1 MTINT
6 NQISSYTMNFVETMA
21 DYLPKLLTAFIVL
34 ILGLFAIRIIKKIV
48 KSLMYKRDLD
58 PTLSTFLADIIIWA
72 LKILLLV
79 TFISKLGIETT
90 SFVAIVGA
98 AGLAIGLALQGSL
111 SNFAGGVLLV
121 LFKPFEVGD
130 VIESQG
136 VIGTVSEIQ
145 IFVTK
150 VINANNQTI
159 FIPNGILSN
168 GIISNYSIGG
178 TRRSD
183 ISLIVSYSADL
194 KKVKEIILNLLNND
208 SRILN
213 DPEPSI
219 KVAALLE
226 NGVSI
231 SIRSWCANEDYSK
244 VHSDALENIKLD
256 LDKAGIIFH
265 KV

>member
-1 MTINT
+1 MTINI
-6 NQISSYTMNFVETMA
+6 NQFSNYTTNFVESMA
-21 DYLPKLLTAFIVL
+21 DYFPKLITAFFVL
-34 ILGLFAIRIIKKIV
+34 ILGLFAIRITKKIV

-72 LKILLLV
+72 LKILLLI

-130 VIESQG
+130 IIESQG
-136 VIGTVSEIQ
+136 IIGTVSEIQ

-150 VINANNQTI
+150 VVNANNQTI

-183 ISLIVSYSADL
+183 ITLLVSYSADL
-194 KKVKEIILNLLNND
+194 KKVKDIILALLHD
-208 SRILN
+208 DDRILN

-219 KVAALLE
+219 KVIALLE

-231 SIRSWCANEDYSK
+231 SIRSWSTNEDFSK
-244 VHSDALENIKLD
+244 VHSDVLERIKIN
-256 LDKAGIIFH
+256 LDKEGIVFH
-265 KV
+265 K